1 MEHLKEINHCI
12 EVLKAVKENKPLQYF
27 NSSYGWVEREFDYY
41 SFLLYPNGW
50 RVIYD
55 NEC

>member
-1 MEHLKEINHCI
+1 MEHVKEINHCI

-27 NSSYGWVEREFDYY
+27 NSSYGWLEREFDYY

-50 RVIYD
+50 RVYEND
-55 NEC
+55 